1 MKRKV
6 VGFMLMAMMVVS
18 MGTTVS
24 AAETQ
29 DRGAELIQM
38 EEEAQELDG
47 FTGQAYVDLNTL
59 GVNTQTVNPGGTFTV
74 GCSAPNAVDVVFY
87 YSYTGADGSEET
99 YQSKSEDMVNNGGYW
114 SANIHVPANA
124 PAGVWRLETVQ
135 MFDGYN
141 EDSYLWNTAVI
152 PEIGQADLSC
162 CNVSVGGAAVSPSTP
177 ASGGRV
183 VPHYN
188 MLEKGGKWNG
198 QHYVLNG
205 KTITDAFFF
214 DGNYTYY
221 LQHRRTSAG
230 ILSVKT
236 VVDSQDRYP

>member
-1 MKRKV
+1 
-6 VGFMLMAMMVVS
+6 
-18 MGTTVS
+18 
-24 AAETQ
+24 
-29 DRGAELIQM
+29 M
-38 EEEAQELDG
+38 EYSCD
-47 FTGQAYVDLNTL
+47 TG
-59 GVNTQTVNPGGTFTV
+59 
-74 GCSAPNAVDVVFY
+74 
-87 YSYTGADGSEET
+87 
-99 YQSKSEDMVNNGGYW
+99 
-114 SANIHVPANA
+114 
-124 PAGVWRLETVQ
+124 
-135 MFDGYN
+135 
-141 EDSYLWNTAVI
+141 
-152 PEIGQADLSC
+152 IGQADLSC

>member
-1 MKRKV
+1 MQW
-6 VGFMLMAMMVVS
+6 MS
-18 MGTTVS
+18 YSITV
-24 AAETQ
+24 
-29 DRGAELIQM
+29 IQ
-38 EEEAQELDG
+38 
-47 FTGQAYVDLNTL
+47 GQ
-59 GVNTQTVNPGGTFTV
+59 
-74 GCSAPNAVDVVFY
+74 
-87 YSYTGADGSEET
+87 
-99 YQSKSEDMVNNGGYW
+99 
-114 SANIHVPANA
+114 
-124 PAGVWRLETVQ
+124 TVQ

-162 CNVSVGGAAVSPSTP
+162 CNVSVGGAAVLPSTP

-188 MLEKGGKWNG
+188 MLEKGGKWDG

-221 LQHRRTSAG
+221 LQADGHLLG
-230 ILSVKT
+230 YY
-236 VVDSQDRYP
+236 Q

>member
-74 GCSAPNAVDVVFY
+74 GCS
-87 YSYTGADGSEET
+87 
-99 YQSKSEDMVNNGGYW
+99 
-114 SANIHVPANA
+114 VPNA

-188 MLEKGGKWNG
+188 MLEKGGKWDG

-221 LQHRRTSAG
+221 LQADGHLLG
-230 ILSVKT
+230 YY
-236 VVDSQDRYP
+236 Q